1 MHILAKLKDGIVED
15 VIVTPEIPADSSD
28 YQFIDV
34 TSNGAGPEI
43 LGKTAEQVTSGR
55 AWSIMIEE
63 PLVQRQPIVEEV
75 AVVEET
81 VAIVD
86 EVAVVEEPAQEVAPE

>member
-1 MHILAKLKDGIVED
+1 MHILAKMKDGIVED

-63 PLVQRQPIVEEV
+63 PLVQRQPIVEE
-75 AVVEET
+75 T